1 MSHMCQKKH
10 YLDTRQKGHK
20 YDNNYLRK
28 FLDCLFVENK
38 QSLCEIRKWPCRRH
52 HTHIFVVHSVISFS
66 FGGDFVVGWFFPSFS
81 VVFCFHFS
89 FHSCG
94 LVGSTLAWQARYT
107 MTRTISII
115 AAPCLAPNGRIKKLG
130 DVDKYSF

>member
-28 FLDCLFVENK
+28 FLDCSFIENK
-38 QSLCEIRKWPCRRH
+38 QPLCEIHKWPCRQH
-52 HTHIFVVHSVISFS
+52 YIQIFVVHSVISFS

-89 FHSCG
+89 FHYQLS
-94 LVGSTLAWQARYT
+94 VTTTTT
-107 MTRTISII
+107 MMTNYFFLHWLDRFFFFTNFIFFI
-115 AAPCLAPNGRIKKLG
+115 NR
-130 DVDKYSF
+130 